1 VKVITLSKVFLKG
14 HPREGEPTNFRDK
27 FLSGEKIHT
36 IRMNRN
42 GYYKDGDVVSVRQW
56 SVKPY
61 RSKQDVIADGVKI
74 GIEPIVFFKKR
85 LNRPAVFSKA
95 ARWPINYVRLAH
107 NDGLSVDDFVN
118 WFYLKSASGFDASI
132 IHFTNFRYAKG
143 DTE

>member
-1 VKVITLSKVFLKG
+1 MKVITLSKVFLKG
-14 HPREGEPTNFRDK
+14 HPREGEPTNFRGK

-56 SVKPY
+56 SGKPY
-61 RSKQDVIADGVKI
+61 RSKQDVIANRFKI
-74 GIEPIVFFKKR
+74 GIESIRFISELERPVVV
-85 LNRPAVFSKA
+85 NRDIEY
-95 ARWPINYVRLAH
+95 RINYELLSH